1 MQMVR
6 QMNPFT
12 FAVYAVE
19 CKGKVT
25 PGPDMPTA
33 TLSLFRFPG
42 LVPKLW
48 VIGQMATA
56 RLALRRE
63 PHLMFWKLCGSGT
76 GEGFT
81 PKPNWGVW
89 AILAAWPDEATA
101 QARIAESPVW
111 RRWRNHASES
121 CTIYMSPLSAR
132 GSWAGVNPFVPEPQP
147 ADPEGPLA
155 VLTRASVKPA
165 RALRFWRRVPDI
177 SAVIG
182 QDPNVLFKIGIGE
195 VPLLHQIT
203 FSIWPDGASMT
214 RFARGD
220 GPHGRAIAA
229 VRAEGWFTD
238 ELYARFRV
246 LSVEGRW
253 NGGPLLKRKEEKAP
267 PPPATRGEGPAGLAA
282 LQPLAGPDPSTT
294 HAA

>member
-1 MQMVR
+1 
-6 QMNPFT
+6 
-12 FAVYAVE
+12 
-19 CKGKVT
+19 
-25 PGPDMPTA
+25 MPIA
-33 TLSLFRFPG
+33 TLSLFRFEG
-42 LVPKLW
+42 LGPKLW
-48 VIGQMATA
+48 VISQMAAA

-89 AILAAWPDEATA
+89 AILAAWPDAATA
-101 QARIAESPVW
+101 QAGMAQSPVW
-111 RRWRNHASES
+111 RRWRAHATEA
-121 CTIYMSPLSAR
+121 CTITMSPLSAR
-132 GSWAGVNPFVPEPQP
+132 GSWAGVNPFVPESHP
-147 ADPEGPLA
+147 ADPKGPLA
-155 VLTRASVKPA
+155 VLTRASVKPG

-203 FSIWPDGASMT
+203 FSIWPDAVSMT
-214 RFARGD
+214 HFARGD

-246 LSVEGRW
+246 LGVEGRW
-253 NGGPLLKRKEEKAP
+253 NGAELLSRGGFAGAP
-267 PPPATRGEGPAGLAA
+267 PPSPSPTRGEGSDSLAA
-282 LQPLAGPDPSTT
+282 ALAVAPQGVRPDTARCPWSPPTSTP
-294 HAA
+294 AE